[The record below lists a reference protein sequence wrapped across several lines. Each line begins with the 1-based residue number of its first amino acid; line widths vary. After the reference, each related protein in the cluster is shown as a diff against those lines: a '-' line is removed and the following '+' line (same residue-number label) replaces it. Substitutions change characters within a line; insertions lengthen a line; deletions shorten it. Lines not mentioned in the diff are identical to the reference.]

1 MLFSWTDRKCCKHC
15 QAAGLASRLQ
25 LSFFHLSTTVVTKRD
40 FFFFLR
46 SFSLLKLNKFS
57 LFDPQFV
64 RDRWPLQQHTGLF
77 SHTQTTHNTYYKCC
91 FCRKRSV
98 LGALFKETAMTNTP
112 FHLCLI
118 YWIILC
124 SLWNSRKSS
133 HHVISTLALF
143 FPTQQSFPS
152 YSHV

>member
-1 MLFSWTDRKCCKHC
+1 MLQTLPGCRIGFTAPAVIFPSEHN
-15 QAAGLASRLQ
+15 SRHKTRL
-25 LSFFHLSTTVVTKRD
+25 